1 MSKSQFEQ
9 LKNYIEKRKTR
20 SNNKG
25 RALSISINKMEYSN
39 RVSLG
44 SYNKKFDNALFVG
57 VGHGHDVLMHLIN
70 GYIKKADG
78 VDPYFALDG
87 NDDLDYSN
95 LINLTQDLGLSDRL
109 TIYKKTIQTYLDN
122 CKKNYDLIVLPD
134 VLHHIFVT
142 EKLLNHSEWFD
153 ECVDLFQG
161 FYKITNNECDL
172 LISDA
177 PRFGLRANLAK
188 KRIIKSHVDYKTKQ
202 PSEQWRLAVEKA
214 GWTYQSTEFYIP
226 YAFRQLSII
235 LKIPIFSWFIS
246 NRYFIRFKKIN

>member
-44 SYNKKFDNALFVG
+44 NYNKKFDNALFVG

-161 FYKITNNECDL
+161 FYGFME
-172 LISDA
+172 
-177 PRFGLRANLAK
+177 
-188 KRIIKSHVDYKTKQ
+188 
-202 PSEQWRLAVEKA
+202 SEKLM
-214 GWTYQSTEFYIP
+214 EFWQI
-226 YAFRQLSII
+226 
-235 LKIPIFSWFIS
+235 
-246 NRYFIRFKKIN
+246 